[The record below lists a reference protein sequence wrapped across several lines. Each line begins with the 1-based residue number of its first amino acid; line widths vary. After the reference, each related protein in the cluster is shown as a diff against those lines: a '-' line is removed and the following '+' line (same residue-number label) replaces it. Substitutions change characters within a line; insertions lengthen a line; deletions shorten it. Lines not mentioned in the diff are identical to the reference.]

1 MLRGDTGLSGERIL
15 KHMSKQLK
23 FGQDARQSILNGV
36 NILANAVIT
45 TLGPKG
51 RNVAIDKKWGGPTVL
66 HDGVSVA
73 KEIELQDPYENMG
86 AQLIKEAA
94 SKTNDIAGDG
104 TTTATVLAQ
113 AIVQKGLQNVTAG
126 ANPMIIRKGL
136 EKGLKVVIEELDKM
150 KKEIK
155 SNDQESIEQVATIS
169 ASDPEIG
176 KIIAES
182 MVKFKDGLITA
193 EEGKGMTL
201 DTKETS
207 GMEFDQGF
215 LSAYFATNTETM
227 EALVDNPYI
236 VLTDKKISSLQEFLP
251 FLEKLVKLTKN
262 IVIIA
267 DDIDSEALAA
277 LVVNKIRGT
286 FNILAVKAPGF
297 GDRRKAMLEDIAVL
311 TGGMVIA
318 EDLGIKFDTA
328 EPQEYCGHADSVTSN
343 KDKTT
348 IIGGAGSEAD
358 IKARVSQLR
367 AQLSK
372 ADSDYDKEKFQER
385 IAKLVGGAIVIQ
397 VGGATEVEMKERLER
412 VKDAIEATKAAVEEG
427 ILPGGGIA
435 LLKASLKLDSI
446 KTDSAE
452 EQVGIDILKYA
463 LEQPVRMLAQNSG
476 EDGGYIF
483 NLIKDKVSA
492 DSKSDYGY
500 NAATGKMGSMIA
512 AGILDPAKVTKS
524 ALTNAVS
531 VGQMILTTDVLITDA
546 PEAKSGS
553 PVPDMSGMG
562 GMGGMM

>member
-1 MLRGDTGLSGERIL
+1 
-15 KHMSKQLK
+15 MSKQLK

-36 NILANAVIT
+36 NTLANAVIT

-86 AQLIKEAA
+86 AQLVKEAA
-94 SKTNDIAGDG
+94 SKTNDAAGDG

-113 AIVQKGLQNVTAG
+113 AIVNKGLQNVTAG
-126 ANPMIIRKGL
+126 ANPMIVRKGL
-136 EKGLKVVIEELDKM
+136 EKGLKVVIDELDKM

-155 SNDQESIEQVATIS
+155 ADDQGSIEQVATIS

-176 KIIAES
+176 KKIAES
-182 MVKFKDGLITA
+182 MVKIGKDGLITA
-193 EEGKGMTL
+193 EEGKGMAL
-201 DTKETS
+201 ETKETS

-227 EALVDNPYI
+227 EAVIERPHI
-236 VLTDKKISSLQEFLP
+236 VITDKKISSLQEFLP

-267 DDIDSEALAA
+267 DDIDGEALAA

-311 TGGMVIA
+311 TGGMVIS

-328 EPQEYCGHADSVTSN
+328 EPDEYCGHADSVTSD
-343 KDKTT
+343 KDKTR

-358 IKARVSQLR
+358 VKARVSQLR

-372 ADSDYDKEKFQER
+372 TDSDYDKEKFQER

-427 ILPGGGIA
+427 ILPGGGVA

-492 DSKSDYGY
+492 DSKSDFGY
-500 NAATGKMGSMIA
+500 NAATGQMGSMIA

-546 PEAKSGS
+546 PENKCSCGTSA
-553 PVPDMSGMG
+553 PDMSGMG

>member
-1 MLRGDTGLSGERIL
+1 
-15 KHMSKQLK
+15 MSKQLK
-23 FGQDARQSILNGV
+23 FGADARQSILNGV

-51 RNVAIDKKWGGPTVL
+51 RNVAIDKKYGGPIVL

-113 AIVQKGLQNVTAG
+113 AIVNKGLQNVTAG

-136 EKGLKVVIEELDKM
+136 EKGLKVVLEELDRM

-155 SNDQESIEQVATIS
+155 ANDQDSIEQVATIS
-169 ASDPEIG
+169 AADSEIG
-176 KIIAES
+176 KKIAES
-182 MVKFKDGLITA
+182 MIKIGKDGLITA
-193 EEGKGMTL
+193 EEGKGL
-201 DTKETS
+201 GLETKETS

-215 LSAYFATNTETM
+215 LSPYFATNTEVM
-227 EALVDNPYI
+227 EAMVENPYI
-236 VLTDKKISSLQEFLP
+236 VITDKKISSIQEFLP

-267 DDIDSEALAA
+267 NDLDGEALAA

-286 FNILAVKAPGF
+286 FNILAVKAPGY
-297 GDRRKAMLEDIAVL
+297 GNNQKAMLEDIAVL
-311 TGGMVIA
+311 TGGMVISD
-318 EDLGIKFDTA
+318 ELGIKFDTA
-328 EPQEYCGHADSVTSN
+328 EPAEFCGHADSVTSD
-343 KDKTT
+343 KDKTR
-348 IIGGAGSEAD
+348 IIGGVGSEAD

-372 ADSDYDKEKFQER
+372 TVNEFDQDKFKER
-385 IAKLVGGAIVIQ
+385 IAKLAGGAIVIQ

-412 VKDAIEATKAAVEEG
+412 VKDAVDATKAAVEEG
-427 ILPGGGIA
+427 ILPGGGVA
-435 LLKASLKLDSI
+435 LLKASLKLDDI

-492 DSKSDYGY
+492 DPKSDYGY
-500 NAATGKMGSMIA
+500 NAATGKLGSMIKD
-512 AGILDPAKVTKS
+512 GILDPAKVTKS
-524 ALTNAVS
+524 ALINAVS

-546 PEAKSGS
+546 PEKGH
-553 PVPDMSGMG
+553 PTPDMSSLS
-562 GMGGMM
+562 GMM

>member
-1 MLRGDTGLSGERIL
+1 MA
-15 KHMSKQLK
+15 KQLK

-113 AIVQKGLQNVTAG
+113 AIVNRGLQNVAAG
-126 ANPMIIRKGL
+126 ANPMIVRRGL
-136 EKGLKVVIEELDKM
+136 EKGLQAVISELDKM
-150 KKEIK
+150 KKDIK
-155 SNDQESIEQVATIS
+155 SDDQESIEQVATIS
-169 ASDPEIG
+169 AGDPEIG
-176 KIIAES
+176 QKIAES
-182 MVKFKDGLITA
+182 MVKIGRDGLITA
-193 EEGKGMTL
+193 EEGKGMGL
-201 DTKETS
+201 ETKETS

-215 LSAYFATNTETM
+215 LSAYFATNTESM
-227 EALVDNPYI
+227 EAIIENPYI

-267 DDIDSEALAA
+267 DDIDGEALAA

-311 TGGMVIA
+311 TGGTVIS
-318 EDLGIKFDTA
+318 EDLGIKFDST
-328 EPQEYCGHADSVTSN
+328 EPSDYCGRADSVSSD
-343 KDKTT
+343 KDKTR
-348 IIGGAGSEAD
+348 IIGGAGSPAE

-372 ADSDYDKEKFQER
+372 TDSDYDKEKFQER
-385 IAKLVGGAIVIQ
+385 IAKLVGGAIVLQ

-427 ILPGGGIA
+427 ILPGGGVA
-435 LLKASLKLDSI
+435 LLKASLKLTSI
-446 KTDSAE
+446 KTDSLE
-452 EQVGIDILKYA
+452 EQVGVDILKYA

-500 NAATGKMGSMIA
+500 NAATGKMGSMTKD
-512 AGILDPAKVTKS
+512 GILDPAKVTKS
-524 ALTNAVS
+524 ALINAVS
-531 VGQMILTTDVLITDA
+531 VGQMILTTDVLITDV
-546 PEAKSGS
+546 PEPKNSNPA
-553 PVPDMSGMG
+553 PDMSGMG
-562 GMGGMM
+562 GMM

>member
-1 MLRGDTGLSGERIL
+1 
-15 KHMSKQLK
+15 MSKQLK

-36 NILANAVIT
+36 NILANAVTT

-51 RNVAIDKKWGGPTVL
+51 RNVAIDKKYGGPVVL

-113 AIVQKGLQNVTAG
+113 AIVNKGIQNVTAG

-136 EKGLKVVIEELDKM
+136 EKGLNAVIKELDLM

-155 SNDQESIEQVATIS
+155 ADDQESIEQVATIS
-169 ASDPEIG
+169 AGDSEIG
-176 KIIAES
+176 KKIAES
-182 MVKFKDGLITA
+182 MIKIGKDGLITA
-193 EEGKGMTL
+193 EEGKGL
-201 DTKETS
+201 NLETKETS

-215 LSAYFATNTETM
+215 LSAYFATNTESM
-227 EALVDNPYI
+227 EALVENPYI

-267 DDIDSEALAA
+267 DDIDGEALAA

-297 GDRRKAMLEDIAVL
+297 GDRRKAMLEDVAVL
-311 TGGMVIA
+311 TGGQVIS
-318 EDLGIKFDTA
+318 EDLGVKFDTID
-328 EPQEYCGHADSVTSN
+328 PNDYCGHADSVTAD
-343 KDKTT
+343 KDKTR
-348 IIGGAGSEAD
+348 IIGGAGSDAD
-358 IKARVSQLR
+358 VKARVSQLR

-372 ADSDYDKEKFQER
+372 TDSDYDKEKFQER

-427 ILPGGGIA
+427 ILPGGGVA
-435 LLKASLKLDSI
+435 LLKASLKLDAV
-446 KTDSAE
+446 KADSVE
-452 EQVGIDILKYA
+452 EQVGLDILRYA

-476 EDGGYIF
+476 EDAGYIF
-483 NLIKDKVSA
+483 NLIKDKVK
-492 DSKSDYGY
+492 DDPKSDYGY
-500 NAATGKMGSMIA
+500 NAATGKLGSMVS

-546 PEAKSGS
+546 PEKSPQANPS
-553 PVPDMSGMG
+553 AMG
-562 GMGGMM
+562 GMDGMM

>member
-1 MLRGDTGLSGERIL
+1 
-15 KHMSKQLK
+15 MSKQLK
-23 FGQDARQSILNGV
+23 FGADARQSILNGV

-51 RNVAIDKKWGGPTVL
+51 RNVAIDKKYGGPIVL

-113 AIVQKGLQNVTAG
+113 AIVNKGLQNVTAG

-136 EKGLKVVIEELDKM
+136 EKGLQVVLNELDSM
-150 KKEIK
+150 KKTIK
-155 SNDQESIEQVATIS
+155 SDDQDSIEKVATIS
-169 ASDPEIG
+169 SADAEIG
-176 KIIAES
+176 KVIAKSII
-182 MVKFKDGLITA
+182 KIGKDGLITA
-193 EEGKGMTL
+193 EEGKGL
-201 DTKETS
+201 GLETKETS

-215 LSAYFATNTETM
+215 LSPYFATNTEVM
-227 EALVDNPYI
+227 EAVVENPYI
-236 VLTDKKISSLQEFLP
+236 VITDKKISNLQEFLP

-267 DDIDSEALAA
+267 DDIDGEALAA

-311 TGGMVIA
+311 TGGMVIS

-328 EPQEYCGHADSVTSN
+328 EPAEYCGHADSITSD
-343 KDKTT
+343 KDKTK
-348 IIGGAGSEAD
+348 IIGGSGSNLE
-358 IKARVSQLR
+358 IKDRVSQLK

-372 ADSDYDKEKFQER
+372 TNSDYDKEKFQER

-412 VKDAIEATKAAVEEG
+412 VKDALEATKAAVEEG
-427 ILPGGGIA
+427 ILPGGGVA
-435 LLKASLKLDSI
+435 LLKASLKLDDV

-483 NLIKDKVSA
+483 NLIKDKVSS

-500 NAATGKMGSMIA
+500 NAATGEMTSMIK

-524 ALTNAVS
+524 ALINAVS

-546 PEAKSGS
+546 PEKSCHCGS
-553 PVPDMSGMG
+553 STPDMSSMS
-562 GMGGMM
+562 GMM